1 MCVTKAISML
11 EQINDILQNTVITLY
26 GNCKLLISFLLGAV
40 IGIERQFRRREAGM
54 RTFTLICMGSTAAM
68 LVSIWIPQCY
78 PNFLN
83 GDPGRIAAQ
92 VLSGIGFLGAG
103 AIIQSHGS
111 VHGLTTAACI
121 WVMAVIG
128 LAVGAGMYIPA
139 AIATVITLFILVSLE
154 RLEKR
159 MFLNGVN
166 KILAITCSTATPDLK
181 AVRKILESKGVFIV
195 SVSFETFYKEDRS
208 VITYKVNVKAIS
220 SYTNLFNEIRS
231 LGIVTQIRLMHK
243 PSIQF
248 SFQHSS
254 CNASRISNESSA
266 RALLIIFLRT
276 GGRCRCR
283 SCCVFRRQK
292 VAADDCPVF
301 LLEHVSHFLYHCIIP
316 GAGS

>member
-11 EQINDILQNTVITLY
+11 EQINDILQNTVITPY
-26 GNCKLLISFLLGAV
+26 TATVKLLISFLLGAV

-166 KILAITCSTATPDLK
+166 KILA
-181 AVRKILESKGVFIV
+181 VRKILESKGVFIV

-231 LGIVTQIRLMHK
+231 LGIVTQIRLM
-243 PSIQF
+243 
-248 SFQHSS
+248 
-254 CNASRISNESSA
+254 A
-266 RALLIIFLRT
+266 
-276 GGRCRCR
+276 
-283 SCCVFRRQK
+283 
-292 VAADDCPVF
+292 
-301 LLEHVSHFLYHCIIP
+301 
-316 GAGS
+316 